1 MNQSHQRPLLVFL
14 HGLLG
19 DEKEWLQIVDALPA
33 YDVLCLAL
41 PGHGYNRE
49 VIVNDFSQTIKWL
62 DTTLQEQIGNRDFI
76 LIGYSLGGRIAL
88 NYAYSNASYELFQKK
103 QLSMFRYLKGVIT
116 EGAHLGL
123 QSASERQKRYSND
136 QLWAEKFAKE
146 RLKQVLEQWYQQTV
160 FHSLNQEMRSQLC
173 QLRSQSLDGKSI
185 AKMLMATS
193 LNLQEDLRDN
203 IKSSSIP
210 LFYLCGEYDEK
221 FTSIAKDNGLIYQIV
236 NKAGHNAHRDNPQ
249 GFLQHLLHYLNK
261 F

>member
-1 MNQSHQRPLLVFL
+1 MNHSHQRPLLVFL

-19 DEKEWLQIVDALPA
+19 DENEWLQIANALPT

-49 VIVNDFSQTIKWL
+49 VIVDNFSQTIKWL

-88 NYAYSNASYELFQKK
+88 NYAYSNASDELLQKK
-103 QLSMFRYLKGVIT
+103 QLSMFHYLKGVIA

-136 QLWAEKFAKE
+136 QLWAVKFAKE
-146 RLKQVLEQWYQQTV
+146 RLKQVLGQWYQQAV
-160 FHSLNQEMRSQLC
+160 FHSLNQETRSQLC
-173 QLRSQSLDGKSI
+173 QLRSQSIDGKSI
-185 AKMLMATS
+185 AKMLVATS
-193 LNLQEDLRDN
+193 LSFQEDLRGN

-221 FTSIAKDNGLIYQIV
+221 FTSIAKDNELIYQIV